1 MSAGVLAGGLVANAV
16 LQASVQ
22 SCAGDTTFAAQ
33 DVRFRLASGLVL
45 GVFLFVAV
53 FLPVLATST
62 YFDLE

>member
-16 LQASVQ
+16 LQASVR
-22 SCAGDTTFAAQ
+22 SCAGDTTIAAQ
-33 DVRFRLASGLVL
+33 DARFRLASGLVL